1 MRALSQ
7 GKLVQLYTARAIKT
21 CQGKLLEKNLF
32 SVHTSKESYQ
42 GTCKGKLDF
51 LCGLKRSNTTIEHL
65 TARNQSSSTLGQKS
79 DLVELAITSGFLREK
94 VSFSLILRNYTGFLL
109 NLIFGI
115 LK

>member
-1 MRALSQ
+1 MFSCTLHEQ
-7 GKLVQLYTARAIKT
+7 LKLVKENYWKKT
-21 CQGKLLEKNLF
+21 CSSYTRARKATKELVKENLIF
-32 SVHTSKESYQ
+32 
-42 GTCKGKLDF
+42 CA
-51 LCGLKRSNTTIEHL
+51 GLKRSNPSIEHL